1 LPNEPGKEAAIDYGK
16 GISTPS
22 AYTTILPISLLMG
35 IPFGF
40 ALEKGRVFEPQLIV
54 DQMLM
59 QKFQVLLT
67 PFCFYL
73 ISTTDDEN
81 VFIGRYLIVDHF
93 KQTHLPIE
101 NFHISSSCYIY
112 RSDDNPH
119 GFYGNRKI
127 LQLLSSVY
135 LPRSTRLAFRCVG
148 GILAR
153 RRDVGSRCLSG
164 HGRI

>member
-1 LPNEPGKEAAIDYGK
+1 
-16 GISTPS
+16 
-22 AYTTILPISLLMG
+22 MG

-93 KQTHLPIE
+93 KQKHLPID
-101 NFHISSSCYIY
+101 NFTFSPSCYIY
-112 RSDDNPH
+112 GSDDNPH
-119 GFYGNRKI
+119 GFYRDRKI
-127 LQLLSSVY
+127 LQLLSSVH
-135 LPRSTRLAFRCVG
+135 LSRSTRLAFRCVG
-148 GILAR
+148 GIFAG
-153 RRDVGSRCLSG
+153 RRDVDRRCLSG
-164 HGRI
+164 HGII